1 MNAEVIKQ
9 FNSGEGIKIK
19 EIDKCHQCIGKR
31 IVKKEK
37 ILEVDIEKG
46 APDKKRYLFQGES
59 DEYPGAIPG
68 DVLVEIIIKKHDK
81 LNRIG
86 ADLAFE
92 AKISLY
98 EALTGFL
105 FIFEHLDGRKVLIKS
120 KEGEIVNHGL
130 IKTVKDLGMPFYE
143 QPHKFGNLYLK
154 IFIVFPE
161 KLDSSQKEI
170 IQSILSSQISQEIIP
185 DIQEKYYLSDFLKS
199 EENTHHSGGR
209 VEDRRHG
216 EY

>member
-1 MNAEVIKQ
+1 
-9 FNSGEGIKIK
+9 
-19 EIDKCHQCIGKR
+19 
-31 IVKKEK
+31 VKKEK

-59 DEYPGAIPG
+59 DEFPGAIPG

-92 AKISLY
+92 AKITLY
-98 EALTGFL
+98 EALTGFS
-105 FIFEHLDGRKVLIKS
+105 FIFEHLDGKKVLIKS

-154 IFIVFPE
+154 ILIIFPE
-161 KLDSSQKEI
+161 KLDSGEKEI
-170 IQSILSSQISQEIIP
+170 IQSILSAQNSQEIIP
-185 DIQEKYYLSDFLKS
+185 DIQEKYYLSDFVKL

>member
-1 MNAEVIKQ
+1 M
-9 FNSGEGIKIK
+9 
-19 EIDKCHQCIGKR
+19 
-31 IVKKEK
+31 KKEK

-46 APDKKRYLFQGES
+46 APDKKRYIFQGES

-68 DVLVEIIIKKHDK
+68 DVYIEIILKKHNN

-86 ADLAFE
+86 ADLAYE
-92 AKISLY
+92 AKINLY
-98 EALTGFL
+98 EALAGFSI
-105 FIFEHLDGRKVLIKS
+105 IFEHLDGRKVLIKS

-143 QPHKFGNLYLK
+143 QPHKYGNLYLK
-154 IFIVFPE
+154 ISVIFPD
-161 KLDSSQKEI
+161 KLDSSEKEKI
-170 IQSILSSQISQEIIP
+170 KNILQEQINKETIP
-185 DIQEKYYLSDFLKS
+185 DIQEKYHLNDFIKS

-209 VEDRRHG
+209 LEDRRHG